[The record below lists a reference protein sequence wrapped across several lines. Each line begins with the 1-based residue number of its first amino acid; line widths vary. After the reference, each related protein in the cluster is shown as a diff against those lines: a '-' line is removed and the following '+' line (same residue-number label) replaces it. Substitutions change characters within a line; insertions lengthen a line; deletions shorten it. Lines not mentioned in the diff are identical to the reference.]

1 MFCIKCGTEL
11 AEGSAFCTFCGTKQN
26 VTVEPVIP
34 EAASA
39 IPENITPV
47 IPDPEPAI
55 QPAADMPAPVSAE
68 NVSADGTSAVQNG
81 NMKKAVIVLA
91 ILLVLCMLAGA
102 LAYFLNRN
110 EKPGTEIV
118 NAVKATEK
126 AESFKAEMTIDLN
139 ANGIQKIMNAEG
151 EKTAGNP
158 LLSVMGSALL
168 KTDAQLYV
176 KGEGEDFRMRMVFG
190 NAIQMLMDNNGITTS
205 MSTSGLGAIIGGT
218 SDEDRT
224 QTREYDDGNRK
235 LFDMLAS
242 RDIVGY
248 ISDNSEL
255 DSTIKK
261 GIKNYEKIPDVF
273 EKMLNDKNA
282 DYIESYEKKDGAYT
296 YKIDVRK
303 FADALLDNEEL
314 GISKDEKQSLSK
326 ELDELTSKLKCTF
339 YANISVSVRSDKL
352 DKVETRLFADDSELM
367 TFTCEF
373 SEYGDI
379 KDSDLELQKLKG
391 KASGLGSLLAPS
403 MTNYVS
409 KSKQM
414 SANSNAKMLFTSVAT
429 KIADLISEGKDF
441 PTGTY
446 TFKIEDSDKS
456 DPVQAYI
463 YENFSYME
471 DDMGEVYYVIDNE
484 GNVELAQ
491 WRADSGSVIGQ
502 YPNPIDAD
510 DSDSAEWGEHNK

>member
-34 EAASA
+34 ES
-39 IPENITPV
+39 ESPV
-47 IPDPEPAI
+47 ISDPQQAV
-55 QPAADMPAPVSAE
+55 QPAADTPAPVFAE
-68 NVSADGTSAVQNG
+68 NVSADGTSAVQKG

-91 ILLVLCMLAGA
+91 RLLVLCMLAGA
-102 LAYFLNRN
+102 LVYFLNRN

-168 KTDAQLYV
+168 KTDAQLYL
-176 KGEGEDFRMRMVFG
+176 KGENEDFRMRMVFG
-190 NAIQMLMDNNGITTS
+190 NSIQIIMDHNGITTQLS
-205 MSTSGLGAIIGGT
+205 RSGLGAIIGGT

-261 GIKNYEKIPDVF
+261 GIKNYERIPDVF

-352 DKVETRLFADDSELM
+352 DKVETRLFADDNELI
-367 TFTCEF
+367 TYTCEF

-446 TFKIEDSDKS
+446 TFKIEDADKS

-491 WRADSGSVIGQ
+491 WRAESGSVIGQ

-510 DSDSAEWGEHNK
+510 DSDSAEWGKHNK

>member
-242 RDIVGY
+242 RDIIGY

-261 GIKNYEKIPDVF
+261 GIKNYEKIPDVL

-352 DKVETRLFADDSELM
+352 DKVETRLFADDNELM

>member
-34 EAASA
+34 ES
-39 IPENITPV
+39 ESPV
-47 IPDPEPAI
+47 ISDPQQAV
-55 QPAADMPAPVSAE
+55 QPAADTPAPVFAE
-68 NVSADGTSAVQNG
+68 NVSADGTSAVQKG

-102 LAYFLNRN
+102 LVYFLNRN

-168 KTDAQLYV
+168 KTDAQLYL
-176 KGEGEDFRMRMVFG
+176 KGENEDFRMRMVFG
-190 NAIQMLMDNNGITTS
+190 NSIQIIMDHNGITTQLS
-205 MSTSGLGAIIGGT
+205 RSGLGAIIGGT

-261 GIKNYEKIPDVF
+261 GIKNYERIPDVF

-352 DKVETRLFADDSELM
+352 DKVETRLFADDNELI
-367 TFTCEF
+367 TYTCEF

-446 TFKIEDSDKS
+446 TFKIEDADKS

-491 WRADSGSVIGQ
+491 WRAESGSVIGQ

-510 DSDSAEWGEHNK
+510 DSDSAEWGKHNK

>member
-1 MFCIKCGTEL
+1 MYCIKCGTEL
-11 AEGSAFCTFCGTKQN
+11 AEGSAFCTFCGTKQT
-26 VTVEPVIP
+26 VIVEPVIP

-81 NMKKAVIVLA
+81 NMKKAMIVLA
-91 ILLVLCMLAGA
+91 VLIVLGVLAGM
-102 LAYFLNRN
+102 LMFFLNKN

-126 AESFKAEMTIDLN
+126 ADSFKTDITIDLN
-139 ANGIQKIMNAEG
+139 ANGIQKLSGSDAKISNNA
-151 EKTAGNP
+151 
-158 LLSVMGSALL
+158 LMSIVGSSLL
-168 KTDAQLYV
+168 KTDAQFYL
-176 KGEGEDFRMRMVFG
+176 KGEGEDFKMRIVFG
-190 NAIQMLMDNNGITTS
+190 NAIQMLMDNDGITTRLS
-205 MSTSGLGAIIGGT
+205 ASGLGAIIGGT

-224 QTREYDDGNRK
+224 ETREYDDGNRK

-242 RDIVGY
+242 RDIIGY

-273 EKMLNDKNA
+273 EKLLNDKNA

-352 DKVETRLFADDSELM
+352 DKVETRLFADDNELM

-373 SEYGDI
+373 SEYGDV

-391 KASGLGSLLAPS
+391 KASGLGSILAPS

-414 SANSNAKMLFTSVAT
+414 SANSNAKMLFTSAAT

-446 TFKIEDSDKS
+446 TFKIEDADKS

-463 YENFSYME
+463 YENFSNME

-510 DSDSAEWGEHNK
+510 DSSSAVWGELNQ